1 MSAPPLPPG
10 GGGGPSGPEVGTL
23 PPEPLLRIR
32 PMGLGE
38 ILDDIF
44 RVYRRH
50 FLLLTGISLILSV
63 PPLLLQFASG
73 TAGQLG
79 FFFTLFSNLGRPV
92 SVVDQQLPPPP
103 NPGLI
108 ALAYLMV
115 ILVAPFTV
123 GAISRAGID
132 LALAR
137 PVSIRS
143 AFGGVLRR
151 YLGLFAMSLLFVL
164 VAIGFVAALTVV
176 IAAMALAIREIVAVI
191 FLSVVVVALAVVA
204 GIFLAVRWSV
214 AVPAMLAEGLGPI
227 RAIGRSWALTRG
239 SWWRLFGTL
248 IVLYLLQS
256 VIGSA
261 LGIFA
266 FPVAFL
272 VPFVEPAVRGAIAL
286 TISTAAQ
293 AVTLPIVYLCF
304 VLLYFDLRVRRED
317 FDLDQLALQ
326 AAAGAAV

>member
-1 MSAPPLPPG
+1 
-10 GGGGPSGPEVGTL
+10 
-23 PPEPLLRIR
+23 
-32 PMGLGE
+32 MGLGE

-63 PPLLLQFASG
+63 PALLLQFASG
-73 TAGQLG
+73 TASQLG
-79 FFFTLFSNLGRPV
+79 FFFTVFSSLGRPGGL
-92 SVVDQQLPPPP
+92 VDQPLPPPP
-103 NPGLI
+103 NLALLG
-108 ALAYLMV
+108 LAYLV
-115 ILVAPFTV
+115 LILVTPFTV
-123 GAISRAGID
+123 GAISQAGID

-143 AFGGVLRR
+143 AFAGVLRR
-151 YLGLFAMSLLFVL
+151 YLALFAMSLLFVL
-164 VAIGFVAALTVV
+164 VAVGCV
-176 IAAMALAIREIVAVI
+176 LAICVGWI
-191 FLSVVVVALAVVA
+191 F
-204 GIFLAVRWSV
+204 GIFLAIRWSV

-227 RAIGRSWALTRG
+227 RSIGRSWNLTRG
-239 SWWRLFGTL
+239 SWWRIFGTL
-248 IVLYLLQS
+248 IVLYLLQY

-261 LGIFA
+261 LGFVA
-266 FPVAFL
+266 FPVAL
-272 VPFVEPAVRGAIAL
+272 IVPFIEPAVRGAIAL

-326 AAAGAAV
+326 AASGAPR